1 MPDPVDQDDAHA
13 EAEELLP
20 WYATG
25 QLDRADRALVE
36 GHLVACARCQ
46 RQLLAERR
54 LIDEFQS
61 LVPEIDRG
69 WHRLRTQI
77 EPRRTGPRRDIVQTV
92 SDLWR
97 TLSRPAVAALAFAQ
111 LALVV
116 LAGMILLSMN
126 RPAYRALGSSQAP
139 PAANVLVIFR
149 PDAAEEDIRVA
160 LRATGASLV
169 GGPTAANAYL
179 LHVEPKRR
187 DSAVVRLQ
195 SDDDVQVAQPI
206 DEPAR

>member
-1 MPDPVDQDDAHA
+1 MPDRVNQQDAHA
-13 EAEELLP
+13 QAEELLP

-61 LVPEIDRG
+61 LAPEIDTG
-69 WHRLRTQI
+69 WHRLRARI
-77 EPRRTGPRRDIVQTV
+77 EPGRTARRGNIAEAV
-92 SDLWR
+92 SGLWR
-97 TLSRPAVAALAFAQ
+97 VLTRPAVATLAIAQLAFAI
-111 LALVV
+111 

-126 RPAYRALGSSQAP
+126 RPAYQALGSSQAP
-139 PAANVLVIFR
+139 PAANLLVIFR
-149 PDAAEEDIRVA
+149 PDATEEDIRVA

-195 SDDDVQVAQPI
+195 SDDDVQMAQPI
-206 DEPAR
+206 DESGR